1 MRSTTGLR
9 RPLATLGTYDVL
21 VISAGIWF
29 LGKFLR
35 YAFPP
40 LFGPLQGAYGV
51 SNAEVGLAYTGF
63 MAAYALMQFPSGVI
77 ADWLGSV
84 QVIVGGA
91 LVAAAGA
98 LAVGPAPGF
107 LAVALAMIVMGAGTG
122 VHKTVAVGLLARAY
136 PGQTG
141 RALGAFDTAGTY
153 GGVVAPLAVTA
164 VLAVPA
170 LTGPLPV
177 AAWRGLFVY
186 GGLLGVALAIGFA
199 LRGQSVA
206 ADDGTTAD
214 RPGVRAY
221 LGLFTNRRFFA
232 FVVLSILFG
241 FAYNGLVAFLPLYLT
256 DVAGLTPAAASL
268 LYSLVFVVSLVQLV
282 SGSVSDRLGRLPVI
296 VGTLVLAGV
305 GLGGLLIAG
314 AVGPIVAGMLVVAIG
329 VGSHGFRPVRGA
341 YLTELLP
348 DAVAGGGLG
357 AVRTLL
363 MGAGAV
369 SPGVVGVLADRV
381 GFRAGF
387 WLLAAALGGTAVI
400 AVGLWMT
407 ATE

>member
-1 MRSTTGLR
+1 VRLISGLR
-9 RPLATLGTYDVL
+9 RPLAALSAYDVL

-40 LFGPLQGAYGV
+40 LFGQFQGTYGV

-77 ADWLGSV
+77 ADYLGSV

-91 LVAAAGA
+91 LVAAVGA

-107 LAVALAMIVMGAGTG
+107 LAVAVAMVVMGIGTG

-164 VLAVPA
+164 VITTPA
-170 LTGPLPV
+170 LTGLLPV

-186 GGLLGVALAIGFA
+186 SGLLGIGLAVAFA
-199 LRGQSVA
+199 TRSRTITEEPA
-206 ADDGTTAD
+206 SADK
-214 RPGVRAY
+214 RPGARAY
-221 LGLFTNRRFFA
+221 LAVFANRRFLA

-256 DVAGLTPAAASL
+256 DIAGLTPATASL
-268 LYSLVFVVSLVQLV
+268 LYSLLFVVSVVQLV

-305 GLGGLLIAG
+305 GLGGLLLAG
-314 AVGPIVAGMLVVAIG
+314 AVGPLVAGGLVIAIG
-329 VGSHGFRPVRGA
+329 VGAHGFRPVRGA

-348 DAVAGGGLG
+348 KTVAGGGLG

-363 MGAGAV
+363 MGAGAI

-381 GFRAGF
+381 GFQAGF
-387 WLLAAALGGTAVI
+387 WLLAAALVGTAVI

-407 ATE
+407 GPD